1 MTDFKTLFIILFSIF
16 STSSFSQEKND
27 NVALR
32 FKGILID
39 NSTGKPID
47 AAVVTLLDRQSW
59 AITNPDGSFSIP
71 NLKAGTYKYVI
82 SHISYQTYE
91 GSITINRYSTQQEIR
106 IEPQSLA
113 LEEVTVTAK
122 EKKMSSSSLIEK
134 TAIQHIQAK
143 SVEDMLQLVPGNLT
157 QNPNLA
163 NVGQAYIRDF
173 SRNANNAMGTTLLVD
188 GAPLS
193 NDANMQLLSTARSG
207 IRLSDTE
214 SSSGLYQTTAGRG
227 FDLRTISPDNIESVE
242 VIRGVAGVEYGNL
255 TAGAMVIKTRAGV
268 TPLEVKAKTDEFSKM
283 FFGGKGFSLGKE
295 RGSLNL
301 SLDYTQSYTDIRKKY
316 QGYERITSNIGYS
329 NVFMKQTT
337 PLTFNLRLAYF
348 SHLNSNK
355 SDPQLRMEERVS
367 NKNQG
372 LRITMEG
379 NWRLNNRFIS
389 SLGYSFMVSRSHQED
404 YEKTFT
410 VLHTGITPIAESL
423 VDGEFESRYLN
434 ASFYSEQWI
443 DGKPLSVF
451 GQIKLNK
458 LIALGESA
466 FMNLKLGTE
475 WRHDSNHGNGLSF
488 NALYPPVINAVQ
500 TIRPRSYK
508 SIPAMNTYS
517 HFLENKLQ
525 LPINTTELVLQGG
538 VRLSNLGID
547 KSAHRADIF
556 KIEPRLNVEYRL
568 LDASNNSLFDA
579 LSLVGGY
586 GIMAKMPPLLY
597 LYPDKAYFDESSM
610 TYMSPDLSKGLAV
623 MTTKVIDDTSYPEL
637 RPSVSNKFEF
647 GLAAT
652 AGKVSGNITFFH
664 ERIKDEY
671 GFRTIPVIVP
681 FQSYSIPTPIPGE
694 AKIDDFYY
702 KNGNVYYTQGGQ
714 EFAANRKEQ
723 RNIRTYSSPYNVRET
738 SKTGIEYSLNLGQI
752 PVLKTSVVVD
762 GAWLY
767 VKRRQTDGSYS
778 GVTAIL
784 STDYPYIPFMPAGSG
799 SADSRVNTNFRFIT
813 HIPKLKMIFS
823 TTAQIVWR
831 ETAQS
836 FYEDEQGRS
845 LYYKTVDPQSGD
857 NEPKPYVNPAGFL
870 DKNGQYHTWLPEYY
884 DNFEYRKMILS
895 FSHSHAFEKEVL
907 PITALLNFRLTKE
920 FGQIL
925 NFSFIANNF
934 LNITKK
940 YKYKTYAGYTNL
952 MIPLYFGAE
961 ITLKI

>member
-1 MTDFKTLFIILFSIF
+1 MAKIKILFILILSFSLTF
-16 STSSFSQEKND
+16 SYSQEKND
-27 NVALR
+27 KFSLYFN
-32 FKGILID
+32 GIVID
-39 NSTGKPID
+39 NSTGQPID
-47 AAVVTLLDRQSW
+47 AAIVTLLDRQSW
-59 AITNPDGSFSIP
+59 AITNQDGSFSIP
-71 NLKAGTYKYVI
+71 NLKEGTYKYVI

-91 GSITINRYSTQQEIR
+91 GDITINRYSTLQEIR
-106 IEPQSLA
+106 LEPQSLA

-122 EKKMSSSSLIEK
+122 EKKMGSSSMIEK

-173 SRNANNAMGTTLLVD
+173 SRNANNAMGTTVLVD

-207 IRLSDTE
+207 IRLSDYE

-227 FDLRTISPDNIESVE
+227 VDLRMISPDNIESVE

-255 TAGAMVIKTRAGV
+255 TSGAMVIKTRAGV
-268 TPLEVKAKTDEFSKM
+268 TPLEIKAKTDEFSKM

-337 PLTFNLRLAYF
+337 PLTFNLRFAYF
-348 SHLNSNK
+348 RHLNSNK
-355 SDPQLRMEERVS
+355 SDPQLRLEERVS

-372 LRITMEG
+372 LRMSMEG

-389 SLGYSFMVSRSHQED
+389 SLSYSFMVNRSHQED
-404 YEKTFT
+404 YEKSFT

-434 ASFYSEQWI
+434 ASFYSERWI

-451 GQIKLNK
+451 GQLKLNK
-458 LIALGESA
+458 LIALGESS
-466 FMNLKLGTE
+466 FMTLKLGAE
-475 WRHDSNHGNGLSF
+475 WRHDSNKGNGLSF
-488 NALYPPVINAVQ
+488 NPLYPPVINAVQ

-508 SIPAMNTYS
+508 AIPAMNIYS
-517 HFLENKLQ
+517 LFLEDKIQ
-525 LPINTTELVLQGG
+525 LPINTTLFVLQGG
-538 VRLSNLGID
+538 VRLSSLGID
-547 KSAHRADIF
+547 KSAHRDDIF
-556 KIEPRLNVEYRL
+556 KIEPRLNVEYRF

-610 TYMSPDLSKGLAV
+610 TYMSPDLSKGLAI
-623 MTTKVIDDTSYPEL
+623 MTTKVVEDTSYPQL
-637 RPSVSNKFEF
+637 KPSVSNKFEI

-652 AGKVSGNITFFH
+652 VGKMTGNVTFFH
-664 ERIKDEY
+664 EQIKDEY

-681 FQSYSIPTPIPGE
+681 FQSYSIPTPMPGG
-694 AKIDDFYY
+694 AKINDFYY
-702 KNGNVYYTQGGQ
+702 KDGNVYYTQEGQ
-714 EFAANRKEQ
+714 TFLANRKEQ
-723 RNIRTYSSPYNVRET
+723 RNIRTYSSPYNVRKT
-738 SKTGIEYSLNLGQI
+738 SKTGIEYSLNFGQI
-752 PVLKTSVVVD
+752 PILQTAVVVD

-767 VKRRQTDGSYS
+767 VKRRQTDGSYA
-778 GVTAIL
+778 GVTATL

-799 SADSRVNTNFRFIT
+799 SADSRINTNFRFIT

-823 TTAQIVWR
+823 TTAQVVWR

-836 FYEDEQGRS
+836 FYEDENGHS

-857 NEPKPYVNPAGFL
+857 NELKPYVNPEGFL

-895 FSHSHAFEKEVL
+895 FSHSNAFEKEVL
-907 PITALLNFRLTKE
+907 PVTALLNFRLTKE
-920 FGQIL
+920 FGQTL

-934 LNITKK
+934 LNISKK
-940 YKYKTYAGYTNL
+940 YKYKTQQGYSNL

-961 ITLKI
+961 ITIKI